1 MLFLN
6 LVPSGFSLTSLGS
19 KLSNSLLRTFREL
32 RYFGYING
40 NGSFNL
46 SAATNLKTIFT
57 GKVKQISGDTSL
69 RYLPYAL
76 FPSLTTTGNWP
87 FRGVPSPYTCID
99 FGYYTGSVV
108 SPLAYAEKTKYI
120 IIRGKTVNN
129 LTGRSISGGTVF
141 VREDMVTNFQD
152 NSYWS
157 KDTIAPIGG
166 SAWIAAF
173 GSASEYANVQ
183 YYAPDMYEWYV
194 VEYEKAKAAANLD

>member
-1 MLFLN
+1 M
-6 LVPSGFSLTSLGS
+6 
-19 KLSNSLLRTFREL
+19 LRTFREL
-32 RYFGYING
+32 RYFGYIDG

-57 GKVKQISGDTSL
+57 GKVKQISTNLSL

-76 FPSLTTTGNWP
+76 FPSLTTAGNWP

-99 FGYYTGSVV
+99 FGYYTGSVD

-120 IIRGKTVNN
+120 IIRNKTVNT
-129 LTGRSISGGTVF
+129 LSSRSISAGTVF
-141 VREDMVTNFQD
+141 VREDMVEAFQAH
-152 NSYWS
+152 SYWN

-166 SAWIAAF
+166 NEWVTAF
-173 GSASEYANVQ
+173 GSTSEYANVQ

-194 VEYEKAKAAANLD
+194 EEYEKAKAAANLD

>member
-1 MLFLN
+1 MNNPLSN
-6 LVPSGFSLTSLGS
+6 

-57 GKVKQISGDTSL
+57 GKVKQISGDFSL

-76 FPSLTTTGNWP
+76 FPSLTTAVNWP

-141 VREDMVTNFQD
+141 VREDMVESFQA

-166 SAWIAAF
+166 SLWVTAF
-173 GSASEYANVQ
+173 GFSSEYANVQ

-194 VEYEKAKAAANLD
+194 EEYEKAKAATNLD